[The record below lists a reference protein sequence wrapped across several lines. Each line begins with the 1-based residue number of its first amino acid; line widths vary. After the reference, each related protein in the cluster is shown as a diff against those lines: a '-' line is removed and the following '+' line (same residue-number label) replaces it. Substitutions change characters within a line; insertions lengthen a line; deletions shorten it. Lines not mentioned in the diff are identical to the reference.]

1 MEEEEN
7 QENNFQ
13 NNNINNMNNDNNN
26 ENNNEMNNNNNNINN
41 QEMEGSQEE
50 ENMEDND
57 DNKLMYIYEW
67 VDSIPLSRQKKNI
80 SRDFNDA
87 VLLAE
92 MIKYHYPRLV
102 DLHNYPSA
110 SSTKAKLVNWETLNK
125 KVLKKLGVKVNKAEI
140 TDIINS
146 KPNAIENL
154 LGRLYHVIHGIPQ
167 ENPNPNPKKND
178 NFGQNSNNVLR
189 NNKLMNNNQMM
200 DNDNMMMNN
209 EENNELINAI
219 NEKDQEIANLKG
231 FIEDLEQKLKNSNE
245 KQNQLELKI
254 KELTSLLLQ

>member
-1 MEEEEN
+1 MEDEN
-7 QENNFQ
+7 IE
-13 NNNINNMNNDNNN
+13 
-26 ENNNEMNNNNNNINN
+26 NNNNNNIN
-41 QEMEGSQEE
+41 QENEGSQEEIE
-50 ENMEDND
+50 ENMEDNE

-125 KVLKKLGVKVNKAEI
+125 KVLKKLGIKMTKSEMN
-140 TDIINS
+140 DIVNS

-154 LGRLYHVIHGIPQ
+154 LGKLYHLINGIPQ
-167 ENPNPNPKKND
+167 DNSEVKKNEQSMKNKSMND
-178 NFGQNSNNVLR
+178 NIQN
-189 NNKLMNNNQMM
+189 MNNM
-200 DNDNMMMNN
+200 DINNDD
-209 EENNELINAI
+209 NNELINAI
-219 NEKDQEIANLKG
+219 NEKDQEINNLKEY
-231 FIEDLEQKLKNSNE
+231 IETLEQKLKSSNE
-245 KQNQLELKI
+245 RQNQLESKI
-254 KELTSLLLQ
+254 KELNAILLK

>member
-7 QENNFQ
+7 PENFQ
-13 NNNINNMNNDNNN
+13 NNNN
-26 ENNNEMNNNNNNINN
+26 ENNHNN
-41 QEMEGSQEE
+41 QEIEGSQEE
-50 ENMEDND
+50 ENVEDND

-102 DLHNYPSA
+102 DLHNHPSA

-125 KVLKKLGVKVNKAEI
+125 KVLKKLGVKITKNEI
-140 TDIINS
+140 NDIINS

-154 LGRLYHVIHGIPQ
+154 LGRLYHVIHGLPQ
-167 ENPNPNPKKND
+167 ESTNSKKNE
-178 NFGQNSNNVLR
+178 NFSQHNNNNVLR
-189 NNKLMNNNQMM
+189 NKPMNHMNENII
-200 DNDNMMMNN
+200 NN
-209 EENNELINAI
+209 EEGNELMNAI
-219 NEKDQEIANLKG
+219 NEKDQEIANLKEY
-231 FIEDLEQKLKNSNE
+231 IETLEQKLKNSNE

-254 KELTSLLLQ
+254 KELNALLLQ